1 MPESRRIPFLDL
13 RSAHAELAQEIE
25 GALHRVAA
33 SGWYILGPELDAFES
48 EFARYLGVAHCVGVA
63 NGLDALYLSLRA
75 MGLGP
80 GDEVIVPSNTYIAT
94 WLAATRTGATVVP
107 VEPEE
112 RTFNLDPARVERA
125 ITARTRVILPV
136 HLYGQPADME
146 PLNRVARTHRL
157 RVLEDAA
164 QAHGADRRGRRAG
177 GLGDIAAWSFY
188 PTKNLGALGDGGA
201 VTTNDPELAQRVRL
215 LRNYGS
221 RRKYVN
227 EVAGENSRLDEM
239 QAAVL
244 RVKLRY
250 LDEWN
255 RRRRAAAQR
264 YQQLLGEAVDTP
276 FVPAGAD
283 PVWHLYVIRVASRD
297 ALMGDLAGAG
307 IDALIHYPIPPHL
320 QAAYAHLG
328 YAPGAFPI
336 AEAMARD
343 VLSLPLSPHI
353 AAEEQERVARV
364 VLDHAAALE
373 RR

>member
-1 MPESRRIPFLDL
+1 MTEPRIPFLDL
-13 RSAHAELAQEIE
+13 RAAHAEAAEEIE
-25 GALHRVAA
+25 AALHRVAR
-33 SGWYILGPELDAFES
+33 SGWYILGPELEAFES

-80 GDEVIVPSNTYIAT
+80 GDEVIAPSNTYIAT
-94 WLAATRTGATVVP
+94 WLAVTRTGATVVP
-107 VEPEE
+107 VEPDE
-112 RTFNLDPARVERA
+112 RTFNLDPARVERV

-136 HLYGQPADME
+136 HLYGQLADME
-146 PLNRVARTHRL
+146 SLNRLARAHGL

-164 QAHGADRRGRRAG
+164 QAHGADHRGRRAG

-201 VTTNDPELAQRVRL
+201 VTTNDSELAQRVRL

-221 RRKYVN
+221 RSKYVN
-227 EVAGENSRLDEM
+227 EVTGENSRLDEI

-255 RRRRAAAQR
+255 RRRCAAAQR
-264 YQQLLGEAVDTP
+264 YQRLLGEAVETP
-276 FVPAGAD
+276 FVPPGSD
-283 PVWHLYVIRVASRD
+283 PVWHLYVIRVPNRD
-297 ALMGDLAGAG
+297 ALLTDLAGAG

-328 YAPGAFPI
+328 YAPGAFAI
-336 AEAMARD
+336 AEDMARN
-343 VLSLPLSPHI
+343 VVSLPLSPHI
-353 AAEEQERVARV
+353 AAEQQERVVRV
-364 VLDHAAALE
+364 VIDHVAALE